1 MIRRIS
7 TSRLIVIFS
16 LVIAMMLVT
25 VACSSGDDDSLTKA
39 ELEAV
44 LAAQQ
49 PAAAPAGPTAAEI
62 AALVQPSGPSAGEI
76 AALVSSAVA
85 DAVESAVPEGV
96 SSADI
101 AAAVEAAVAA
111 GASDGLTAADVEA
124 LVSKAVEDAVAGAQ
138 TPLTAAQIA
147 AIVDAGIAA
156 IPAAEVIEIIVEV
169 EPDAPVLAGSPFI
182 TTDPQGG
189 NIWPSIVL
197 NNVPSSFQEAPM
209 LAALVASGDLPPVEE
224 RLPTNPLVIEP
235 ADGIGKYGGTWFR
248 AFTGPADGQNMERP
262 LKDHLLYF
270 DTGMTDVQP
279 NIAESWTVNDDATVF
294 TFTLRTGLKWSD
306 GDDFTTEDIM
316 FWYNQMLLNDDIN
329 PTTPAWAVHG
339 GETLLYE
346 KIDDVTF
353 RVTAAKSYGLFIPLI
368 ASVIVAG
375 PHTRGDSGGGGYAP
389 SHYLQQFHPDFVGL
403 ETATAN
409 AVAAGFDNWSNYFLN
424 RNHANANP
432 DSPMMTAWRVTQ
444 SISTS
449 EWAFERNPYYWAVDT
464 DGNQLPYMDKV
475 VLTLAEN
482 LEVLNLRAIA
492 GDFTVMGR
500 HIDIA
505 KLPVFLENA
514 TAANYRVQ
522 FWRQPQSGIAN
533 LSFNESWDGD
543 AELATFLQNVEFR
556 RALSMGLERDQ
567 INEVFFLGL
576 GSTAGLCKGFS
587 DPDNP
592 GKYFGEDD
600 VQFNPDP
607 ANAALDALG
616 LDKKDSSGFRLLPSG
631 ERLVL
636 QLPGVVAAFEDY
648 VGIGEMVAEQWKKN
662 LGISVVVQGLE
673 RSLHSERAQANEL
686 MLQNW
691 ESSGRDSV
699 LITPTHLLPVA
710 GALFTDVL
718 GARWFDGRDE
728 AREPVSSFIKEQQV
742 LYAEGISTSDP
753 AVYLANAQRVVEIN
767 CEMVNPITT
776 VMNKPTYV
784 AIIKNNV
791 RNIPNS
797 LPFSFH
803 AQTSG
808 NGFPETWWLDE

>member
-1 MIRRIS
+1 MIRRFS
-7 TSRLIVIFS
+7 KSRLLLGLGLMFAVV
-16 LVIAMMLVT
+16 LVA
-25 VACSSGDDDSLTKA
+25 VACSSDDGLTKE
-39 ELEAV
+39 ELQEA

-49 PAAAPAGPTAAEI
+49 PAAAPAGPSAAEI
-62 AALVQPSGPSAGEI
+62 S
-76 AALVSSAVA
+76 ALVSAAVA
-85 DAVESAVPEGV
+85 DAVPEGV
-96 SSADI
+96 SSADV
-101 AAAVEAAVAA
+101 AAAVEAAVAS
-111 GASDGLTAADVEA
+111 ASSEGLTAAEVEA
-124 LVSKAVEDAVAGAQ
+124 LVSKAVEDAVSGGP
-138 TPLTAAQIA
+138 TPLTPAQIE
-147 AIVDAGIAA
+147 AIVAAGIAA
-156 IPAAEVIEIIVEV
+156 IPAPEIADT
-169 EPDAPVLAGSPFI
+169 PSLAGSPFI
-182 TTDPQGG
+182 TADPQGG
-189 NIWPSIVL
+189 NVWPSIVL

-224 RLPTNPLVIEP
+224 RLPTNPLVISP

-262 LKDHLLYF
+262 MKDHLLYF

-279 NIAESWTVNDDATVF
+279 NIAESWTVNADATVF

-306 GDDFTTEDIM
+306 GNDFTTEDIM
-316 FWYNQMLLNDDIN
+316 FWYNQMLLNEEIN

-353 RVTAAKSYGLFIPLI
+353 RVTAAKPYGLFIQLI

-403 ETATAN
+403 ATAN
-409 AVAAGFDNWSNYFLN
+409 ANAEAAGFDNWSSYFLN

-432 DSPMMTAWRVTQ
+432 DAPMMTAWRVTQ
-444 SISTS
+444 SINTS
-449 EWAFERNPYYWAVDT
+449 EWAFERNPYYYAVDT

-514 TAANYRVQ
+514 TAADYRVQ
-522 FWRQPQSGIAN
+522 FWKQPQSGIAN
-533 LSFNESWDGD
+533 VSFNESWDGD

-556 RALSMGLERDQ
+556 RALSMGIEREQ

-592 GKYFGEDD
+592 GKYIGEDN
-600 VQFNPDP
+600 VQFNPGP
-607 ANAALDALG
+607 ANTALDALG

-631 ERLVL
+631 ERLTL
-636 QLPGVVAAFEDY
+636 SLPGVVAAFEDY
-648 VGIGEMVAEQWKKN
+648 VGINEMIAQQWKNN
-662 LGISVVVQGLE
+662 LGILAEVQGLE
-673 RSLHSERAQANEL
+673 RSLHTERAEGNEL
-686 MLQNW
+686 MLQVW

-718 GARWFDGRDE
+718 GARFFDGRTPS
-728 AREPVSSFIKEQQV
+728 REPVSEFIKQQQV

-784 AIIKNNV
+784 AITKNNV
-791 RNIPNS
+791 RNIPNP

>member
-1 MIRRIS
+1 MIRRFS
-7 TSRLIVIFS
+7 KSRLLLGLGLMFAVV
-16 LVIAMMLVT
+16 LVA
-25 VACSSGDDDSLTKA
+25 VACSSDDGLTKE
-39 ELEAV
+39 ELQEA

-49 PAAAPAGPTAAEI
+49 PAAAPAGPSAAEI
-62 AALVQPSGPSAGEI
+62 S
-76 AALVSSAVA
+76 ALVSAAVA
-85 DAVESAVPEGV
+85 DAVPEGV
-96 SSADI
+96 SSADV
-101 AAAVEAAVAA
+101 AAAVEAAVAS
-111 GASDGLTAADVEA
+111 ASSEGLTAAEVEA
-124 LVSKAVEDAVAGAQ
+124 LVSKAVEDAVSGGP
-138 TPLTAAQIA
+138 TPLTPAQIE
-147 AIVDAGIAA
+147 AIVAAGIAA
-156 IPAAEVIEIIVEV
+156 IPAPEIADT
-169 EPDAPVLAGSPFI
+169 PSLAGSSFI
-182 TTDPQGG
+182 TADPQGG
-189 NIWPSIVL
+189 NVWPSIVL

-224 RLPTNPLVIEP
+224 RLPANPLVISP

-262 LKDHLLYF
+262 MKDHLLYF

-306 GDDFTTEDIM
+306 GNDFTTEDIM
-316 FWYNQMLLNDDIN
+316 FWYNQMLLNDEIN

-353 RVTAAKSYGLFIPLI
+353 RVTAAKPYGLFIPLI

-403 ETATAN
+403 ATAN
-409 AVAAGFDNWSNYFLN
+409 ANAEAAGFDNWSNYFLN

-432 DSPMMTAWRVTQ
+432 DAPMMTAWRVTQ
-444 SISTS
+444 SINTS
-449 EWAFERNPYYWAVDT
+449 EWAFERNPYYYAVDT

-514 TAANYRVQ
+514 TAADYRVQ
-522 FWRQPQSGIAN
+522 FWKQPQSGIAN
-533 LSFNESWDGD
+533 VSFNESWDGD

-556 RALSMGLERDQ
+556 RALSMGIEREQ

-592 GKYFGEDD
+592 GKYIGEDN
-600 VQFNPDP
+600 VQFNPGP
-607 ANAALDALG
+607 ANTALDALG

-631 ERLVL
+631 ERLTL
-636 QLPGVVAAFEDY
+636 SLPGVVAAFEDY
-648 VGIGEMVAEQWKKN
+648 VGINEMIAQQWKNN
-662 LGISVVVQGLE
+662 LGILAEVQGLE
-673 RSLHSERAQANEL
+673 RSLHTERAEGNEL
-686 MLQNW
+686 MLQVW

-718 GARWFDGRDE
+718 GARYFDGRTPS
-728 AREPVSSFIKEQQV
+728 REPVSEFIKEQQV

-784 AIIKNNV
+784 AITKNNV
-791 RNIPNS
+791 RNIPNP

>member
-1 MIRRIS
+1 MFRTVP
-7 TSRLIVIFS
+7 TSRLLIIFS
-16 LVIAMMLVT
+16 LVFAMMLVA
-25 VACSSGDDDSLTKA
+25 VACSSDNDGLTKA
-39 ELEAV
+39 ELEAA
-44 LAAQQ
+44 LAAQK
-49 PAAAPAGPTAAEI
+49 PAVMPAAPAGPSAAEI
-62 AALVQPSGPSAGEI
+62 AALVSG
-76 AALVSSAVA
+76 AVA
-85 DAVESAVPEGV
+85 AAVEDAVPEGV

-101 AAAVEAAVAA
+101 AAAVEAAVAQ
-111 GASDGLTAADVEA
+111 GASEGLTAADVEA
-124 LVSKAVEDAVAGAQ
+124 LVSKAVEDAVSGVSGGP
-138 TPLTAAQIA
+138 TPLSAAQIA

-156 IPAAEVIEIIVEV
+156 IPAAEVVEVEVIV
-169 EPDAPVLAGSPFI
+169 EPDAPVLVGSPHI

-224 RLPTNPLVIEP
+224 RLPTNPLVISP

-306 GDDFTTEDIM
+306 GNDFTTDDIM
-316 FWYNQMLLNDDIN
+316 FWYNQMLLNDEIN

-346 KIDDVTF
+346 KISDVTF
-353 RVTAAKSYGLFIPLI
+353 QVTAAKSYGLFIPLI

-389 SHYLQQFHPDFVGL
+389 SHYLEQFHPDFVGL
-403 ETATAN
+403 ETANAN

-514 TAANYRVQ
+514 TAADYRVQ
-522 FWRQPQSGIAN
+522 FWKQPQSGIAN
-533 LSFNESWDGD
+533 ISFNESWDGN

-576 GSTAGLCKGFS
+576 GSTAGLCKGFP

-592 GKYFGEDD
+592 GKYYGEDN
-600 VQFNPDP
+600 VQFNPGP
-607 ANAALDALG
+607 ANTALDALG

-636 QLPGVVAAFEDY
+636 NMPGVVAAFEDY
-648 VGIGEMVAEQWKKN
+648 VGINEMIGEQWKKN
-662 LGISVVVQGLE
+662 LGISVEVQGLE
-673 RSLHSERAQANEL
+673 RSLHSERAAANEL
-686 MLQNW
+686 MIQNW

-718 GARWFDGRDE
+718 GARWFDGRDN
-728 AREPVSSFIKEQQV
+728 AREPVSEFIKEQQV

-808 NGFPETWWLDE
+808 NGFPETWWIED

>member
-1 MIRRIS
+1 MFRRIP
-7 TSRLIVIFS
+7 TSRLLISFS
-16 LVIAMMLVT
+16 LVIAMMLVA
-25 VACSSGDDDSLTKA
+25 VACSSDDDGLTKA
-39 ELEAV
+39 ELEAA
-44 LAAQQ
+44 LAAQK
-49 PAAAPAGPTAAEI
+49 PAAASGPTAAEI
-62 AALVQPSGPSAGEI
+62 AS
-76 AALVSSAVA
+76 LVSSAVA
-85 DAVESAVPEGV
+85 DAVENAVPEGLN
-96 SSADI
+96 SADV

-111 GASDGLTAADVEA
+111 GKSEGLTAADIES
-124 LVSKAVEDAVAGAQ
+124 LVSKAVEDAVSGGP
-138 TPLTAAQIA
+138 TPLTPAQIE
-147 AIVDAGIAA
+147 AIVAAGIAA
-156 IPAAEVIEIIVEV
+156 IPAPEIADT
-169 EPDAPVLAGSPFI
+169 PSLAGSPFI
-182 TTDPQGG
+182 TADPQGG
-189 NIWPSIVL
+189 NVWPSIVL

-209 LAALVASGDLPPVEE
+209 LAALVASGDLPPVED
-224 RLPTNPLVIEP
+224 RLPSNPLVIEP

-262 LKDHLLYF
+262 MKDHLLYF

-279 NIAESWTVNDDATVF
+279 NIAESWTVNADATVF

-306 GDDFTTEDIM
+306 GNDFTTEDIM
-316 FWYNQMLLNDDIN
+316 FWYNQMLLNEEIN

-353 RVTAAKSYGLFIPLI
+353 RVTAAKPYGLFIQLI

-403 ETATAN
+403 ATAN
-409 AVAAGFDNWSNYFLN
+409 ANAEAAGFDNWSNYFLN

-444 SISTS
+444 SINTS
-449 EWAFERNPYYWAVDT
+449 EWAFERNPYYYAVDT

-514 TAANYRVQ
+514 TAADYRVQ
-522 FWRQPQSGIAN
+522 FWKQPQSGIAN
-533 LSFNESWDGD
+533 VSFNESWDGD
-543 AELATFLQNVEFR
+543 AELATFIQNVEFR
-556 RALSMGLERDQ
+556 RALSMGIEREQ

-592 GKYFGEDD
+592 GKYIGEDN
-600 VQFNPDP
+600 VQFNPGP
-607 ANAALDALG
+607 ANTALDALG

-631 ERLVL
+631 ERLTL
-636 QLPGVVAAFEDY
+636 SLPGVVAAFEDY
-648 VGIGEMVAEQWKKN
+648 VGINEMIAQQWKNN
-662 LGISVVVQGLE
+662 LGILAEVQGLE
-673 RSLHSERAQANEL
+673 RSLHTERAEGNEL
-686 MLQNW
+686 MLQVW

-718 GARWFDGRDE
+718 GARYFDGRTPS
-728 AREPVSSFIKEQQV
+728 REPVSEFIKEQQV

-784 AIIKNNV
+784 AITKNNV
-791 RNIPNS
+791 RNIPNP

>member
-1 MIRRIS
+1 MIRRFS
-7 TSRLIVIFS
+7 KSRLLLGLGLMFAVV
-16 LVIAMMLVT
+16 LVA
-25 VACSSGDDDSLTKA
+25 VACSSDDGLTKE
-39 ELEAV
+39 ELQEA

-49 PAAAPAGPTAAEI
+49 PAAAPAGPSAAEI
-62 AALVQPSGPSAGEI
+62 S
-76 AALVSSAVA
+76 ALVSAAVA
-85 DAVESAVPEGV
+85 DAVPEGV
-96 SSADI
+96 SSADV
-101 AAAVEAAVAA
+101 AAAVEAAVAS
-111 GASDGLTAADVEA
+111 ASSEGLTAADVEA
-124 LVSKAVEDAVAGAQ
+124 LVSKAVEDAVSGGP
-138 TPLTAAQIA
+138 TPLTPAQIE
-147 AIVDAGIAA
+147 AIVAAGIAA
-156 IPAAEVIEIIVEV
+156 IPAPEIADT
-169 EPDAPVLAGSPFI
+169 PSLAGSPFI
-182 TTDPQGG
+182 TADPQGG
-189 NIWPSIVL
+189 NVWPSIVL

-224 RLPTNPLVIEP
+224 RLPTNPLVISP

-262 LKDHLLYF
+262 MKDHLLYF

-279 NIAESWTVNDDATVF
+279 NIAESWTVNADATVF

-306 GDDFTTEDIM
+306 GNDFTTEDIM
-316 FWYNQMLLNDDIN
+316 FWYNQMLLNDEIN

-353 RVTAAKSYGLFIPLI
+353 RVTAAKPYGLFIQLI

-403 ETATAN
+403 ATAN
-409 AVAAGFDNWSNYFLN
+409 ANAEAAGFDNWSSYFLN

-432 DSPMMTAWRVTQ
+432 DAPMMTAWRVTQ
-444 SISTS
+444 SINTS
-449 EWAFERNPYYWAVDT
+449 EWAFERNPYYYAVDT

-514 TAANYRVQ
+514 TAADYRVQ
-522 FWRQPQSGIAN
+522 FWKQPQSGIAN
-533 LSFNESWDGD
+533 VSFNESWDGD

-556 RALSMGLERDQ
+556 RALSMGIEREQ

-592 GKYFGEDD
+592 GKYIGEDN
-600 VQFNPDP
+600 VQFNPGP
-607 ANAALDALG
+607 ANTALDALG

-631 ERLVL
+631 ERLTL
-636 QLPGVVAAFEDY
+636 SLPGVVAAFEDY
-648 VGIGEMVAEQWKKN
+648 VGINEMIAQQWKNN
-662 LGISVVVQGLE
+662 LGILAEVQGLE
-673 RSLHSERAQANEL
+673 RSLHTERAEANEL
-686 MLQNW
+686 MLQVW

-718 GARWFDGRDE
+718 GARYFDGRTPS
-728 AREPVSSFIKEQQV
+728 REPVSEFIKEQQV

-784 AIIKNNV
+784 AITKNNV
-791 RNIPNS
+791 RNIPNP

>member
-1 MIRRIS
+1 MIRRFS
-7 TSRLIVIFS
+7 KSRLLLGLGLMFAVV
-16 LVIAMMLVT
+16 LVA
-25 VACSSGDDDSLTKA
+25 VACSSDDGLTKE
-39 ELEAV
+39 ELQEA

-49 PAAAPAGPTAAEI
+49 PAAAPAGPSAAEI
-62 AALVQPSGPSAGEI
+62 S
-76 AALVSSAVA
+76 ALVSAAVA
-85 DAVESAVPEGV
+85 DAVPEGV
-96 SSADI
+96 SSADV
-101 AAAVEAAVAA
+101 AAAVEAAVAS
-111 GASDGLTAADVEA
+111 ASSEGLTAADVEA
-124 LVSKAVEDAVAGAQ
+124 LVSKAVEDAVSGGP
-138 TPLTAAQIA
+138 TPLTPAQIE
-147 AIVDAGIAA
+147 AIVAAGIAA
-156 IPAAEVIEIIVEV
+156 IPAPEIADT
-169 EPDAPVLAGSPFI
+169 PSLAGSPFI
-182 TTDPQGG
+182 TADPQGG
-189 NIWPSIVL
+189 NVWPSIVL

-224 RLPTNPLVIEP
+224 RLPTNPLVISP

-262 LKDHLLYF
+262 MKDHLLYF

-279 NIAESWTVNDDATVF
+279 NIAESWTVNADATVF

-306 GDDFTTEDIM
+306 GNDFTTEDIM
-316 FWYNQMLLNDDIN
+316 FWYNQMLLNDEIN

-353 RVTAAKSYGLFIPLI
+353 RVTAAKPYGLFIPLI

-403 ETATAN
+403 ATAN
-409 AVAAGFDNWSNYFLN
+409 ANAEAAGFDNWSNYFLN

-432 DSPMMTAWRVTQ
+432 DAPMMTAWRVTQ
-444 SISTS
+444 SINTS
-449 EWAFERNPYYWAVDT
+449 EWAFERNPYYYAVDT

-514 TAANYRVQ
+514 TAADYRVQ
-522 FWRQPQSGIAN
+522 FWKQPQSGIAN
-533 LSFNESWDGD
+533 VSFNESWDGD

-556 RALSMGLERDQ
+556 RALSMGIEREQ

-592 GKYFGEDD
+592 GKYIGEDN
-600 VQFNPDP
+600 VQFNPGP
-607 ANAALDALG
+607 ANTALDALG

-631 ERLVL
+631 ERLTL
-636 QLPGVVAAFEDY
+636 SLPGVVAAFEDY
-648 VGIGEMVAEQWKKN
+648 VGINEMIAQQWKNN
-662 LGISVVVQGLE
+662 LGILAEVQGLE
-673 RSLHSERAQANEL
+673 RSLHTERAEANEL
-686 MLQNW
+686 MLQVW

-718 GARWFDGRDE
+718 GARYFDGRTPS
-728 AREPVSSFIKEQQV
+728 REPVSEFIKQQQV

-784 AIIKNNV
+784 AITKNNV
-791 RNIPNS
+791 RNIPNP

>member
-1 MIRRIS
+1 M
-7 TSRLIVIFS
+7 LIIFS
-16 LVIAMMLVT
+16 LVLAMTFVA
-25 VACSSGDDDSLTKA
+25 VACSSDEGLTKA
-39 ELEAV
+39 ELEAA

-49 PAAAPAGPTAAEI
+49 PAAAP
-62 AALVQPSGPSAGEI
+62 SGPSAAEI

-85 DAVESAVPEGV
+85 DAVESAVPEGI
-96 SSADI
+96 SSADV

-111 GASDGLTAADVEA
+111 GASEGLTAADVEA

-156 IPAAEVIEIIVEV
+156 IPAPEVVEVIV
-169 EPDAPVLAGSPFI
+169 EPDAPQLAGSPFI

-224 RLPTNPLVIEP
+224 RLPTNPLVISP

-262 LKDHLLYF
+262 MKDHLLYF

-279 NIAESWTVNDDATVF
+279 NIAESWTVNADATVF

-306 GDDFTTEDIM
+306 GNDFTTEDIM
-316 FWYNQMLLNDDIN
+316 FWYNQMLLNDEIN

-339 GETLLYE
+339 GSTLLYE
-346 KIDDVTF
+346 AIDDVTF

-403 ETATAN
+403 ATATAN
-409 AVAAGFDNWSNYFLN
+409 AEAAGFDNWSNYFLN

-444 SISTS
+444 SINTS

-514 TAANYRVQ
+514 TAADYRVQ
-522 FWRQPQSGIAN
+522 FWKQPQSGIAN
-533 LSFNESWDGD
+533 ISFNESWDGD
-543 AELATFLQNVEFR
+543 AELASFLQNVEFR

-567 INEVFFLGL
+567 INEVFF
-576 GSTAGLCKGFS
+576 
-587 DPDNP
+587 
-592 GKYFGEDD
+592 
-600 VQFNPDP
+600 
-607 ANAALDALG
+607 
-616 LDKKDSSGFRLLPSG
+616 
-631 ERLVL
+631 
-636 QLPGVVAAFEDY
+636 
-648 VGIGEMVAEQWKKN
+648 
-662 LGISVVVQGLE
+662 
-673 RSLHSERAQANEL
+673 
-686 MLQNW
+686 
-691 ESSGRDSV
+691 
-699 LITPTHLLPVA
+699 
-710 GALFTDVL
+710 
-718 GARWFDGRDE
+718 
-728 AREPVSSFIKEQQV
+728 
-742 LYAEGISTSDP
+742 
-753 AVYLANAQRVVEIN
+753 
-767 CEMVNPITT
+767 
-776 VMNKPTYV
+776 
-784 AIIKNNV
+784 
-791 RNIPNS
+791 
-797 LPFSFH
+797 
-803 AQTSG
+803 
-808 NGFPETWWLDE
+808 

>member
-1 MIRRIS
+1 MIRRFS
-7 TSRLIVIFS
+7 KSRLLLGLGLMFAVV
-16 LVIAMMLVT
+16 LVA
-25 VACSSGDDDSLTKA
+25 VACSSDDGLTKE
-39 ELEAV
+39 ELQEA

-49 PAAAPAGPTAAEI
+49 PAAAPAGPSAAEI
-62 AALVQPSGPSAGEI
+62 S
-76 AALVSSAVA
+76 ALVSAAVA
-85 DAVESAVPEGV
+85 DAVPEGV
-96 SSADI
+96 SSADV
-101 AAAVEAAVAA
+101 AAAVEAAVAS
-111 GASDGLTAADVEA
+111 ASSEGLTAADVEA
-124 LVSKAVEDAVAGAQ
+124 LVSKAVEDAVSGGP
-138 TPLTAAQIA
+138 TPLTPAQIE
-147 AIVDAGIAA
+147 AIVAAGIAA
-156 IPAAEVIEIIVEV
+156 IPAPEIADT
-169 EPDAPVLAGSPFI
+169 PSLAGSPFI
-182 TTDPQGG
+182 TADPQGG
-189 NIWPSIVL
+189 NVWPSIVL

-224 RLPTNPLVIEP
+224 RLPTNPLVISP

-262 LKDHLLYF
+262 MKDHLLYF

-279 NIAESWTVNDDATVF
+279 NIAESWTVNADATVF

-306 GDDFTTEDIM
+306 GNDFTTEDIM
-316 FWYNQMLLNDDIN
+316 FWYNQMLLNEEIN

-353 RVTAAKSYGLFIPLI
+353 RVTAAKPYGLFIPLI

-403 ETATAN
+403 ATAN
-409 AVAAGFDNWSNYFLN
+409 ANAEAAGFDNWSNYFLN

-444 SISTS
+444 SINTS
-449 EWAFERNPYYWAVDT
+449 EWAFERNPYYYAVDT

-514 TAANYRVQ
+514 TAADYRVQ
-522 FWRQPQSGIAN
+522 FWKQPQSGIAN
-533 LSFNESWDGD
+533 VSFNESWDGD

-556 RALSMGLERDQ
+556 RALSMGIEREQ

-592 GKYFGEDD
+592 GKYIGEDN
-600 VQFNPDP
+600 VQFNPGP
-607 ANAALDALG
+607 ANTALDALG

-631 ERLVL
+631 ERLTL
-636 QLPGVVAAFEDY
+636 SLPGVVAAFEDY
-648 VGIGEMVAEQWKKN
+648 VGINEMIAQQWKNN
-662 LGISVVVQGLE
+662 LGILAEVQGLE
-673 RSLHSERAQANEL
+673 RSLHTERAEANEL
-686 MLQNW
+686 MLQVW

-718 GARWFDGRDE
+718 GARYFDGRTPS
-728 AREPVSSFIKEQQV
+728 REPVSEFIKEQQV

-784 AIIKNNV
+784 AITKNNV
-791 RNIPNS
+791 RNIPNP

>member
-156 IPAAEVIEIIVEV
+156 IPAAEVIEIIVE
-169 EPDAPVLAGSPFI
+169 PDAPVLAGSPHI

-316 FWYNQMLLNDDIN
+316 FWYNQMLLND
-329 PTTPAWAVHG
+329 
-339 GETLLYE
+339 E
-346 KIDDVTF
+346 
-353 RVTAAKSYGLFIPLI
+353 IPP
-368 ASVIVAG
+368 G
-375 PHTRGDSGGGGYAP
+375 PY
-389 SHYLQQFHPDFVGL
+389 
-403 ETATAN
+403 
-409 AVAAGFDNWSNYFLN
+409 
-424 RNHANANP
+424 
-432 DSPMMTAWRVTQ
+432 
-444 SISTS
+444 
-449 EWAFERNPYYWAVDT
+449 
-464 DGNQLPYMDKV
+464 
-475 VLTLAEN
+475 
-482 LEVLNLRAIA
+482 
-492 GDFTVMGR
+492 TV
-500 HIDIA
+500 
-505 KLPVFLENA
+505 
-514 TAANYRVQ
+514 
-522 FWRQPQSGIAN
+522 
-533 LSFNESWDGD
+533 
-543 AELATFLQNVEFR
+543 
-556 RALSMGLERDQ
+556 
-567 INEVFFLGL
+567 
-576 GSTAGLCKGFS
+576 
-587 DPDNP
+587 
-592 GKYFGEDD
+592 
-600 VQFNPDP
+600 
-607 ANAALDALG
+607 
-616 LDKKDSSGFRLLPSG
+616 
-631 ERLVL
+631 ERL
-636 QLPGVVAAFEDY
+636 FCT
-648 VGIGEMVAEQWKKN
+648 K
-662 LGISVVVQGLE
+662 
-673 RSLHSERAQANEL
+673 R
-686 MLQNW
+686 
-691 ESSGRDSV
+691 
-699 LITPTHLLPVA
+699 
-710 GALFTDVL
+710 
-718 GARWFDGRDE
+718 
-728 AREPVSSFIKEQQV
+728 
-742 LYAEGISTSDP
+742 
-753 AVYLANAQRVVEIN
+753 
-767 CEMVNPITT
+767 
-776 VMNKPTYV
+776 
-784 AIIKNNV
+784 
-791 RNIPNS
+791 
-797 LPFSFH
+797 
-803 AQTSG
+803 
-808 NGFPETWWLDE
+808 

>member
-1 MIRRIS
+1 MIRRFS
-7 TSRLIVIFS
+7 KSRLLLGLGLMFAVV
-16 LVIAMMLVT
+16 LVA
-25 VACSSGDDDSLTKA
+25 VACSSDDGLTKE
-39 ELEAV
+39 ELQEA

-49 PAAAPAGPTAAEI
+49 PAAAPAGPSAAEI
-62 AALVQPSGPSAGEI
+62 S
-76 AALVSSAVA
+76 ALVSAAVA
-85 DAVESAVPEGV
+85 DAVPEGV
-96 SSADI
+96 SSADV
-101 AAAVEAAVAA
+101 AAAVEAAVAS
-111 GASDGLTAADVEA
+111 ASSEGLTAADVEA
-124 LVSKAVEDAVAGAQ
+124 LVSKAVEDAVSGGP
-138 TPLTAAQIA
+138 TPLTPAQIE
-147 AIVDAGIAA
+147 AIVAAGIAA
-156 IPAAEVIEIIVEV
+156 IPAPEIADT
-169 EPDAPVLAGSPFI
+169 PSLAGSPFI
-182 TTDPQGG
+182 TADPQGG
-189 NIWPSIVL
+189 NVWPSIVL

-224 RLPTNPLVIEP
+224 RLPTNPLVISP

-262 LKDHLLYF
+262 MKDHLLYF

-306 GDDFTTEDIM
+306 GNDFTTEDIM
-316 FWYNQMLLNDDIN
+316 FWYNQMLLNDEIN

-353 RVTAAKSYGLFIPLI
+353 RVTAAKPYGLFIPLI

-403 ETATAN
+403 ATAN
-409 AVAAGFDNWSNYFLN
+409 ANAEAAGFDNWSNYFLN

-444 SISTS
+444 SINTS
-449 EWAFERNPYYWAVDT
+449 EWAFERNPYYYAVDT

-514 TAANYRVQ
+514 TAADYRVQ
-522 FWRQPQSGIAN
+522 FWKQPQSGIAN
-533 LSFNESWDGD
+533 VSFNESWDGD
-543 AELATFLQNVEFR
+543 AELATFIQNVEFR
-556 RALSMGLERDQ
+556 RALSMGIERDQ

-576 GSTAGLCKGFS
+576 GSTAGLCKGFP
-587 DPDNP
+587 DPNNP
-592 GKYFGEDD
+592 GKYFGEDA
-600 VQFNPDP
+600 VQFNAGS

-631 ERLVL
+631 ERLTL
-636 QLPGVVAAFEDY
+636 SLPGVVAAFEDY
-648 VGIGEMVAEQWKKN
+648 VGINEMIAQQWKNN
-662 LGISVVVQGLE
+662 LGILAEVQGLE
-673 RSLHSERAQANEL
+673 RSLHTERAEGNEL
-686 MLQNW
+686 MLQVW

-718 GARWFDGRDE
+718 GARFFDGRTPS
-728 AREPVSSFIKEQQV
+728 REPVSEFIKQQQV

-784 AIIKNNV
+784 AITKNNV
-791 RNIPNS
+791 RNIPNP